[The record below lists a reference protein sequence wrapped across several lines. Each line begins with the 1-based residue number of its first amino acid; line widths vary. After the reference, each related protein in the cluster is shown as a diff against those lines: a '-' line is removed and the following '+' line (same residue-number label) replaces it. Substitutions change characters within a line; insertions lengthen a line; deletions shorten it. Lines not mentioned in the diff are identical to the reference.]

1 MQWYTM
7 MHKIVLNGS
16 KKIVHAHINSNKFK
30 YKMVIKQVK
39 NQQINTY
46 KYNKQ
51 LIYILKH
58 T

>member
-1 MQWYTM
+1 MIYYDAQNCTKWLKENCTCTY
-7 MHKIVLNGS
+7 
-16 KKIVHAHINSNKFK
+16 KFK